1 MRFLSFFLLLT
12 LPVFAQAQQGCTDP
26 LASNFNASATV
37 NDGSCVYSPASV
49 SPYNIKALSDTV
61 SETSGLL
68 LLQNRLWTHND
79 NTDVQLYG
87 LDTATGQIMDIKT
100 VTNAPNTD
108 WEEIADDSNY
118 VYIGDFGNNV
128 SGNRTDL
135 HIVRIPKSG
144 WTGSLLPADTIR
156 FVYSDQ
162 SNFTNTGNNN
172 TDYDCETFIVSG
184 DSLYLFTKQWVS
196 RKTNVY
202 ALSKHPSGTVDTA
215 RLRGTLDVNGLVTG
229 ATYLPAKRALVLC
242 GYHATLSEP
251 NPFVFLLYD
260 FSANN
265 FFSGNKR
272 KIDVIQPWSQVEGI
286 ATADG
291 RSFFLSS
298 ETVSLTSAPARLQKI
313 DLSPFLGSY
322 YQTGIPTLNTAWS
335 ASVSPN
341 PSSNRVIVT
350 IYAEAPAFAELIL
363 TGMQGNRVL
372 AQKINI
378 HSGKN
383 EFTISGAGL
392 SGNYLLTI
400 TDGSARHSQ
409 KLVFYP

>member
-1 MRFLSFFLLLT
+1 MRLFSFFLLLA
-12 LPVFAQAQQGCTDP
+12 LPAVAKAQQGCTDP

-37 NDGSCVYSPASV
+37 NDGSCVYPPTSI
-49 SPYNIKALSDTV
+49 SPYDIKALSDTV

-79 NTDVQLYG
+79 NADVQLYA
-87 LDTATGQIMDIKT
+87 LDTASGQILDIKS

-135 HIVRIPKSG
+135 HILRIPKSSH
-144 WTGSLLPADTIR
+144 TGSQLTADTIR
-156 FVYSDQ
+156 FVYADQ

-172 TDYDCETFIVSG
+172 TDYDCEAFIASG

-202 ALSKHPSGTVDTA
+202 ALSKHPSGTIDTA
-215 RLRGTLDVNGLVTG
+215 RLRGTLDVQGLVTG
-229 ATYLPAKRALVLC
+229 ATWLAAKRTLVLC
-242 GYHATLSEP
+242 GYHATLSDP

-260 FSANN
+260 FSGNN

-272 KIDVIQPWSQVEGI
+272 KIEVTQPWSQVEGI

-298 ETVSLTSAPARLQKI
+298 ETVSLISAPARLQKI

-322 YQTGIPTLNTAWS
+322 YQTGISSLSARWS
-335 ASVSPN
+335 VSVSPN
-341 PSSNRVIVT
+341 PSSNQVVIT
-350 IYAEAPAFAELIL
+350 IQAEAPAVAELML
-363 TGMQGNRVL
+363 TDMLGMKVHARQIKIRSGN
-372 AQKINI
+372 
-378 HSGKN
+378 N
-383 EFTISGAGL
+383 EFSVSGAGL

-409 KLVFYP
+409 KLVFNQ